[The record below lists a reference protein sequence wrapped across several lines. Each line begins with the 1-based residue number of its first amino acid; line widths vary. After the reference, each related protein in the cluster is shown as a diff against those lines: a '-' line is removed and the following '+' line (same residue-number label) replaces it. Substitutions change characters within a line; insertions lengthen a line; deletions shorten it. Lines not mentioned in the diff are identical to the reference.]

1 MLYRLTGSPIP
12 NWLNASV
19 VRGRLA
25 PSFPMLAAVV
35 GLMAFPRLQA
45 TWVFV
50 KEDGDSCRCDD
61 AHLMEALS
69 CARVWYSYWL

>member
-1 MLYRLTGSPIP
+1 
-12 NWLNASV
+12 LNASV

-25 PSFPMLAAVV
+25 LSFPMLAAVV

-50 KEDGDSCRCDD
+50 KEDVDGCRCDD

-69 CARVWYSYWL
+69 CVRVWYSY